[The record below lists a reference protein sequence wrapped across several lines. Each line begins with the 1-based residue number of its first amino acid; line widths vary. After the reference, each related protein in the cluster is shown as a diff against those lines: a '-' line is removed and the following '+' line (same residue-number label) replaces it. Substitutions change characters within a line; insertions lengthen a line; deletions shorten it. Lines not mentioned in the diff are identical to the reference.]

1 MGNLI
6 YDKKEIEAAIDAI
19 VKRTMRMDLTW
30 DWPCGVAY
38 YGISKA
44 YEVTGDEAYLKA
56 MKDRVDE
63 YIELGLPKV

>member
-30 DWPCGVAY
+30 
-38 YGISKA
+38 
-44 YEVTGDEAYLKA
+44 L
-56 MKDRVDE
+56 
-63 YIELGLPKV
+63 